1 MKETTRTKLF
11 STLLAA
17 FPLLSVYRSV
27 IPGVDLGTV
36 LLLLFCAFSL
46 STAIYRNDVNPLL
59 LYILIVTP
67 LVLLGSS
74 DYEISITTILLR
86 YAKMVISLVI
96 VFLFGYFQ
104 KYYDEEKVF
113 LWMKRVIYV
122 SCAFVVLQRI
132 CYLFGMTLQNPFI
145 RFASYEGYTDGYQM
159 MSGSIFRPSAFFL
172 EPSHLSVYGLVFLIY
187 SLFQK
192 DDLKDAAIVSLAI
205 LCTGSGIGLVMTA
218 LVFIIYCLLKFRKH
232 LVRTLGLVIGGAI
245 MAGWM
250 LTLPF
255 FQQVIL
261 RFTTENTVG
270 G

>member
-11 STLLAA
+11 SALLAV
-17 FPLLSVYRSV
+17 FPLLSVYRSG

-36 LLLLFCAFSL
+36 LLLLFCVFSL
-46 STAIYRNDVNPLL
+46 STVIYRNDVNPLL
-59 LYILIVTP
+59 FYILAVTP

-74 DYEISITTILLR
+74 DYEVSITIILLR
-86 YAKMVISLVI
+86 YAKMVVSLAI

-113 LWMKRVIYV
+113 LWMRQVVYV

-132 CYLFGMTLQNPFI
+132 CYLFGMTLQNPLI
-145 RFASYEGYTDGYQM
+145 RFASYEGYTDGYRM

-172 EPSHLSVYGLVFLIY
+172 EPSHLAVYGLFFLIFA
-187 SLFQK
+187 LFQK
-192 DDLKDAAIVSLAI
+192 DDLKDAVIVSLSI

-218 LVFIIYCLLKFRKH
+218 LVFVIYCLLRFRKH
-232 LVRTLGLVIGGAI
+232 FVRTLGLVTGGAI